1 MIWLGGIFFLIA
13 AWIVGSYFVKGV
25 IQWRL
30 NYVMIGLFILWTVV
44 NSLTVVPAGHVGVKD
59 LFGIVS
65 DNVLHPGLRIVNPLL
80 VVHKMSTRT
89 QEVKETAEV
98 PSSEGL
104 MVKLDV
110 SLLFNLNPKNAPS
123 VYRTLGMDYLRI
135 FVEPQ
140 LRSHLR
146 GVTASYEAKAL
157 YTSER
162 ELIAARILQD
172 LNPAYEK
179 AGFINAAILLREIK
193 LPALVSQ
200 AIEEKVKA
208 EQEAQRMV
216 FVLQKE
222 QQEAERKR
230 IEARGIR
237 DFQQTVSEGISPQ
250 LLKWKG
256 IEATENLAKSEN
268 AKIVVI
274 GGADGLPLI
283 LNTKD

>member
-1 MIWLGGIFFLIA
+1 MLWLIGFFLLVAGWIA
-13 AWIVGSYFVKGV
+13 LSYFVQGV

-30 NYVMIGLFILWTVV
+30 NWVAVGLLILWTIV
-44 NSLTVVPAGHVGVKD
+44 NSIAMIPAGHVGVRD
-59 LFGIVS
+59 LFGVVS
-65 DNVLHPGLRIVNPLL
+65 DNVLHPGLRVVNPLL
-80 VVHKMSTRT
+80 VIHRMSTRT

-104 MVKLDV
+104 IVRLDV
-110 SLLFNLNPKNAPS
+110 SLLFNLSPKSAPQ
-123 VYRTLGMDYLRI
+123 VYRTLGKDYLRI

-146 GVTASYEAKAL
+146 GVTAQYEAKGL
-157 YTSER
+157 YTSAR
-162 ELIAARILQD
+162 ELIAAKILED

-179 AGFINAAILLREIK
+179 AGFVNAAILLREIK
-193 LPALVSQ
+193 LPGLVAQ

-208 EQEAQRMV
+208 EQDAQRMV

-230 IEARGIR
+230 IEAKGIR

-256 IEATENLAKSEN
+256 IEATEILAKSSN

>member
-1 MIWLGGIFFLIA
+1 M
-13 AWIVGSYFVKGV
+13 
-25 IQWRL
+25 
-30 NYVMIGLFILWTVV
+30 
-44 NSLTVVPAGHVGVKD
+44 
-59 LFGIVS
+59 
-65 DNVLHPGLRIVNPLL
+65 
-80 VVHKMSTRT
+80 
-89 QEVKETAEV
+89 
-98 PSSEGL
+98 
-104 MVKLDV
+104 
-110 SLLFNLNPKNAPS
+110 KNA
-123 VYRTLGMDYLRI
+123 Y
-135 FVEPQ
+135 VEPQ
-140 LRSHLR
+140 IRSHLR

-157 YTSER
+157 YTSAR
-162 ELIAARILQD
+162 EMIAARILQD

-193 LPALVSQ
+193 LPQLVSQ

-230 IEARGIR
+230 IEAKGIR

-256 IEATENLAKSEN
+256 IEATEILARSNN
-268 AKIVVI
+268 AKIVII